1 MSVHDVSTAT
11 TSPTVTRPVAW
22 QRTLGIVAGVTALA
36 GLAGAVQLVTGT
48 FTPPVSDLDPLGLDS
63 WVLPGLWLAT
73 SVAVPCGV
81 VALLAWRRSRRL
93 GTAAVVAGLLLALE
107 LVVQVP
113 FVGPSMLQPVMG
125 TVAGLLVGLGLLS
138 RRQGGSR

>member
-1 MSVHDVSTAT
+1 MTLQNDSTPT
-11 TSPTVTRPVAW
+11 TSPAVARPVAW
-22 QRTLGIVAGVTALA
+22 RRTLGILAGVTALG

-63 WVLPGLWLAT
+63 WVLPGLWLAA
-73 SVAVPCGV
+73 SVAVPCAV
-81 VALLAWRRSRRL
+81 VAVLAWRRSRRL
-93 GTAAVVAGLLLALE
+93 GTAAVVAGLLLGFE

-113 FVGPSMLQPVMG
+113 FVGPSMLQAFMG

-138 RRQGGSR
+138 RRAGGSR